1 MSTRTRAPAPPPID
15 AVSRGCT
22 NFKLRQITRTV
33 SRHYDA
39 AVAGSGLKTTQ
50 YSLLSH
56 IASLGPVRPSDLAA
70 RMNLD
75 VSTLSR
81 NLQPLVAQGFVELG
95 PGSDGRTRLV
105 ALTEAG
111 RSKRTETQRL
121 WKQAQL
127 SLNATLGE
135 ARVAR
140 LHALIDECL
149 QLMDAGADGEADD
162 A

>member
-1 MSTRTRAPAPPPID
+1 MNTRTRAAAPPPVD
-15 AVSRGCT
+15 AVPRGCT
-22 NFKLRQITRTV
+22 SFKLRQFTRTV

-56 IASLGPVRPSDLAA
+56 IAVLGPVRPSDLAA
-70 RMNLD
+70 DMNLD
-75 VSTLSR
+75 LSTLSR
-81 NLQPLVAQGFVELG
+81 NLQPLVAQGFVEIG
-95 PGSDGRTRLV
+95 PGPDARTRLV

-111 RSKRTETQRL
+111 RIKRTETQRL

-127 SLNATLGE
+127 TLNGTLGE

-140 LHALIDECL
+140 LHTLIDECL
-149 QLMDAGADGEADD
+149 QLLDAGENGETDVE
-162 A
+162 